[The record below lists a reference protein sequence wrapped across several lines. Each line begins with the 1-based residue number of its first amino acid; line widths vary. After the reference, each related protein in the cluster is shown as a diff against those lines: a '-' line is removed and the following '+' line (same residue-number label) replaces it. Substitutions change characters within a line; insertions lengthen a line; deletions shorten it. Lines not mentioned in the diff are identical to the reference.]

1 MGSAGC
7 YPGVLPLYT
16 SGANNGAT
24 GHYLYSG
31 NFDNVYF
38 NSSNGTGNLYVVAN
52 TGVTTGG
59 TLYRVSLSGGALVVG
74 GVTAAAT
81 GLTASGAYPWPS
93 PLTEF
98 YNSNTSTDYVFFS
111 VNRGNVGSCA
121 TGAGNGCIMSY
132 NVTNPASVTLSGE
145 QNYPNPTGNGC
156 WATGGIV
163 IDNDASLASGASQI
177 YFTSL
182 NGAAAGNPSAQTSS
196 ACSAGAASGTTIQGI
211 QAGQSA
217 P

>member
-1 MGSAGC
+1 
-7 YPGVLPLYT
+7 
-16 SGANNGAT
+16 
-24 GHYLYSG
+24 
-31 NFDNVYF
+31 
-38 NSSNGTGNLYVVAN
+38 
-52 TGVTTGG
+52 
-59 TLYRVSLSGGALVVG
+59 VG